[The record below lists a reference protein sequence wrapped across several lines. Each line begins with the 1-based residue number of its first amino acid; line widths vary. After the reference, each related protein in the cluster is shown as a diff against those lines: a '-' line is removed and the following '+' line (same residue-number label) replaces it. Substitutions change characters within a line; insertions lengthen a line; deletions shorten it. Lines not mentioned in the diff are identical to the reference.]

1 METLKLNWRYKTMKK
16 LYVNKED
23 LNKEELKTGRASYKR
38 LVDRYVG
45 DIVLCNN
52 ITEVDDEIW
61 DNVDES
67 DLIDEDGDEMND
79 LEIYQYYLCNVGEWQ
94 KEQLKGTGVILSYSN
109 VLDCDVP
116 MVQHW
121 GTSWDYVMTDIE
133 WTENLE
139 EA

>member
-1 METLKLNWRYKTMKK
+1 MKK

-23 LNKEELKTGRASYKR
+23 LNKKELKTGRVSYKR
-38 LVDRYVG
+38 LVDHYVG

-67 DLIDEDGDEMND
+67 NLIDEDGDEIND
-79 LEIYQYYLCNVGEWQ
+79 LDIYQYYICNVSEWA
-94 KEQLKGTGVILSYSN
+94 KEQLKGTGVILSYSK
-109 VLDCDVP
+109 VLDCDVL

>member
-1 METLKLNWRYKTMKK
+1 MKK

-23 LNKEELKTGRASYKR
+23 LNEKELKTGRVSYKR

-67 DLIDEDGDEMND
+67 NLIDEDGDEIND
-79 LEIYQYYLCNVGEWQ
+79 LEIYQYYLCNVSEWA
-94 KEQLKGTGVILSYSN
+94 KEQLKGTGVILSYSK
-109 VLDCDVP
+109 VLDCDVL

>member
-1 METLKLNWRYKTMKK
+1 MKK

-23 LNKEELKTGRASYKR
+23 LNSEKLKTGRVSYKR
-38 LVDRYVG
+38 LVERYVG

-52 ITEVDDEIW
+52 ITDVDNEIW
-61 DNVDES
+61 DNVDAS

-79 LEIYQYYLCNVGEWQ
+79 LNIYQYYLCNVGEWE

-109 VLDCDVP
+109 VLDCDVL
-116 MVQHW
+116 MVQHF
-121 GTSWDYVMTDIE
+121 GTSWDCKITDIE

>member
-1 METLKLNWRYKTMKK
+1 MKK

-23 LNKEELKTGRASYKR
+23 LNEKELKTGRVSYKR
-38 LVDRYVG
+38 LVDHYVG

-52 ITEVDDEIW
+52 ITEVDDEICN
-61 DNVDES
+61 NVDERN
-67 DLIDEDGDEMND
+67 LIDEDGDEIND
-79 LEIYQYYLCNVGEWQ
+79 LDIYQYYICNVSEWA
-94 KEQLKGTGVILSYSN
+94 KEQLKGTGVILSYSK
-109 VLDCDVP
+109 VLDCDVL

-121 GTSWDYVMTDIE
+121 GTSWDYVITDIE

>member
-1 METLKLNWRYKTMKK
+1 M
-16 LYVNKED
+16 
-23 LNKEELKTGRASYKR
+23 
-38 LVDRYVG
+38 G

-52 ITEVDDEIW
+52 ITDVDNEIW
-61 DNVDES
+61 DNVDAS

-79 LEIYQYYLCNVGEWQ
+79 LNIYQYHLCNVGEWE

-109 VLDCDVP
+109 VLDCDVL
-116 MVQHW
+116 MVQHF
-121 GTSWDYVMTDIE
+121 GTSWDCKITDIE

>member
-1 METLKLNWRYKTMKK
+1 MKK

-67 DLIDEDGDEMND
+67 DLIDEDGDEIND

-94 KEQLKGTGVILSYSN
+94 KEQLKGTGVILSYSK
-109 VLDCDVP
+109 VLDCDVL

>member
-1 METLKLNWRYKTMKK
+1 MKK

-23 LNKEELKTGRASYKR
+23 LNEKELKTGRVSYKR
-38 LVDRYVG
+38 LVDCYVG

-52 ITEVDDEIW
+52 ITDVDDEIW

-67 DLIDEDGDEMND
+67 NLIDEDGDEIND
-79 LEIYQYYLCNVGEWQ
+79 LEIYQYYLCNVSEWA
-94 KEQLKGTGVILSYSN
+94 KEQLKGTGVILSYSK
-109 VLDCDVP
+109 VLDCDVL